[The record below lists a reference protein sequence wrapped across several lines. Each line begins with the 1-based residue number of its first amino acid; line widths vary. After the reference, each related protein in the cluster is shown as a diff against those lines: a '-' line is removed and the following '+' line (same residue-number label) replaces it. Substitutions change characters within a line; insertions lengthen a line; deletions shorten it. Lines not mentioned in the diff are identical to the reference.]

1 MPKVLVTQ
9 PSVTGVDDPR
19 LEALHAAGWEVNYQP
34 AGARMKP
41 DELLEL
47 VQGHDAVIAS
57 SEPYTRAV
65 LEGADTLKHVAR
77 WGVGFDQVDVPAATE
92 LGVLVTTTV
101 GANDWGVADHAFAL
115 IFSLAR
121 RTVENDKLLRSGGW
135 SRPPGRDVW
144 RKTLGIVGLGRIG
157 RGVAQRASG
166 FEMKVLAYEPYPDTA
181 FCEKWG
187 VELVSL
193 EDLLQRSD
201 YVTLHAPGGGENVH
215 LINADRLALMKSTAY
230 LVNTARGS
238 LIDEEALERG
248 ARRRQAGR
256 RRPRRPRAGAADR
269 HPLQRP
275 AERGPDG
282 AHGRRHRR
290 DQRRDDRDG
299 RREHRRGIERREAGR
314 PAQPGS
320 LGPPPNVLTSTPLY
334 PLPGRG
340 GADPLPRGG

>member
-9 PSVTGVDDPR
+9 PSVTGPDDPR
-19 LEALHAAGWEVNYQP
+19 LEALHAAGWEINHVP
-34 AGARMKP
+34 SGAWATAE
-41 DELLEL
+41 ELLEL

-65 LEGADTLKHVAR
+65 LTGADTLKHVAR

-121 RTVENDKLLRSGGW
+121 RTVENDRVVRAGGW
-135 SRPPGRDVW
+135 ARPPGRDIW

-181 FCEKWG
+181 FCQKWG

-193 EDLLQRSD
+193 EDLLRRSD
-201 YVTLHAPGGGENVH
+201 YVTLHAPGGGDNVH
-215 LINADRLALMKSTAY
+215 LMNAERIGQMKSTAY

-238 LIDEEALERG
+238 LIDEAALHAALVG
-248 ARRRQAGR
+248 GR
-256 RRPRRPRAGAADR
+256 LAGAGLDVREKEPPTDTLFNDLPNVVLTAHVAGVTVETSAAMTAMAAESIVEGSR
-269 HPLQRP
+269 GERP
-275 AERGPDG
+275 GGLLNPEVWD
-282 AHGRRHRR
+282 HRR
-290 DQRRDDRDG
+290 
-299 RREHRRGIERREAGR
+299 A
-314 PAQPGS
+314 
-320 LGPPPNVLTSTPLY
+320 Y
-334 PLPGRG
+334 
-340 GADPLPRGG
+340 

>member
-19 LEALHAAGWEVNYQP
+19 LEALHAAGWEIRYEP

-92 LGVLVTTTV
+92 LGILVTTTV

-121 RTVENDKLLRSGGW
+121 RTVENDKIVRSGTW
-135 SRPPGRDVW
+135 ARPPGRDVW

-187 VELVSL
+187 VELTSL
-193 EDLLQRSD
+193 EDLLERSD
-201 YVTLHAPGGGENVH
+201 YVTLHAPGGGDNHH
-215 LINADRLALMKSTAY
+215 LMNAERIGRMKSTAY

-238 LIDEEALERG
+238 LIDESALHAALDSGRLAGAGLDVREVEPPTDTLFNDLPNVVLTAHVAGVTVETSAAMTAMAAESIVEG
-248 ARRRQAGR
+248 ARGEQPGGLLNPEVWDR
-256 RRPRRPRAGAADR
+256 RRA
-269 HPLQRP
+269 
-275 AERGPDG
+275 
-282 AHGRRHRR
+282 
-290 DQRRDDRDG
+290 
-299 RREHRRGIERREAGR
+299 
-314 PAQPGS
+314 
-320 LGPPPNVLTSTPLY
+320 Y
-334 PLPGRG
+334 
-340 GADPLPRGG
+340 

>member
-9 PSVTGVDDPR
+9 PSVTGVDDPK
-19 LEALHAAGWEVNYQP
+19 LEALRAAGWEIRYEP
-34 AGARMKP
+34 TGARARP

-57 SEPYTRAV
+57 SETYTRTV
-65 LEGADTLKHVAR
+65 IEKADTLKHIAR

-92 LGVLVTTTV
+92 NGVLVTTTV

-121 RTVENDKLLRSGGW
+121 RTAENDRLVRSGGW

-193 EDLLQRSD
+193 EDLLARSD
-201 YVTLHAPGGGENVH
+201 YVTLHAPGGEENRH
-215 LINADRLALMKSTAY
+215 LMNAERIGLMKSTAF
-230 LVNTARGS
+230 LVNTARGA
-238 LIDEEALERG
+238 LIDEDALHAALVGGRLAGAGLDVREQEPPTDTRFNDLPNVVLTAHVAGVTVETSAAMTAMAAESIVTASRGEQPAGLLNPEAW
-248 ARRRQAGR
+248 GR
-256 RRPRRPRAGAADR
+256 RRA
-269 HPLQRP
+269 
-275 AERGPDG
+275 
-282 AHGRRHRR
+282 
-290 DQRRDDRDG
+290 
-299 RREHRRGIERREAGR
+299 
-314 PAQPGS
+314 
-320 LGPPPNVLTSTPLY
+320 Y
-334 PLPGRG
+334 
-340 GADPLPRGG
+340 

>member
-34 AGARMKP
+34 SGARMQP
-41 DELLEL
+41 EQLLEL

-101 GANDWGVADHAFAL
+101 GANDWGVAD
-115 IFSLAR
+115 
-121 RTVENDKLLRSGGW
+121 
-135 SRPPGRDVW
+135 
-144 RKTLGIVGLGRIG
+144 
-157 RGVAQRASG
+157 RASA

-187 VELVSL
+187 VEVVSL

-201 YVTLHAPGGGENVH
+201 YITLHAPGGGENVH
-215 LINADRLALMKSTAY
+215 LINADRLALMKSTAF

-238 LIDEEALERG
+238 LIDEDALHAALVG
-248 ARRRQAGR
+248 GR
-256 RRPRRPRAGAADR
+256 LAGAGLDVREQEPPTDTRFIDLPNVVLTA
-269 HPLQRP
+269 HAAGVTVETSAAMTAMAAESIVEAAKGERP
-275 AERGPDG
+275 AGLLNPEAWD
-282 AHGRRHRR
+282 HRR
-290 DQRRDDRDG
+290 
-299 RREHRRGIERREAGR
+299 
-314 PAQPGS
+314 S
-320 LGPPPNVLTSTPLY
+320 Y
-334 PLPGRG
+334 
-340 GADPLPRGG
+340 

>member
-9 PSVTGVDDPR
+9 PSVTGADDPR
-19 LEALHAAGWEVNYQP
+19 LEALHAAGWEITYEP
-34 AGARMKP
+34 SGARATP
-41 DELLEL
+41 EQLLEL

-121 RTVENDKLLRSGGW
+121 RTVENDKMVRSRNR
-135 SRPPGRDVW
+135 SRPAGRDVW
-144 RKTLGIVGLGRIG
+144 RKTLGVVGLGRIG

-187 VELVSL
+187 VELTSL
-193 EDLLQRSD
+193 EDLLARAD

-215 LINADRLALMKSTAY
+215 LMNAERIGLMKSTAF

-238 LIDEEALERG
+238 LIDEDALHAALVG
-248 ARRRQAGR
+248 GR
-256 RRPRRPRAGAADR
+256 LAGAGLDVREFEPPKDTRFNDLPNVVLTA
-269 HPLQRP
+269 HMAGVTVETSAAMTAMA
-275 AERGPDG
+275 AESIVEAAKGEQPRGLLNSEAWD
-282 AHGRRHRR
+282 
-290 DQRRDDRDG
+290 
-299 RREHRRGIERREAGR
+299 HRRG
-314 PAQPGS
+314 
-320 LGPPPNVLTSTPLY
+320 Y
-334 PLPGRG
+334 
-340 GADPLPRGG
+340 